1 MRMADP
7 LTHPERLIQAV
18 YAYVA
23 YRIGP
28 GVDADDVT
36 SDVFERALR
45 YRESFDPDKG
55 TPTAWLIGIARHR
68 LNGGHNPAAVSLDD
82 APDVM
87 ATTDL
92 ETEVVRKLSLGD
104 ALSSLGDRD
113 RELIALRYGADLSA
127 RDIAGMLSLTPNAVD
142 VALHRAIERLRET
155 LDRTEMEK

>member
-1 MRMADP
+1 MGDP
-7 LTHPERLIQAV
+7 LGHPERLIRAV

-36 SDVFERALR
+36 GDVFERALR
-45 YRESFDPDKG
+45 YRDSFDPDKG

-68 LNGGHNPAAVSLDD
+68 LNGQHPPAQISLDD
-82 APDVM
+82 APEMM

-92 ETEVVRKLSLGD
+92 EGEMVRKLSLGD
-104 ALSSLGDRD
+104 ALSHLGDRD
-113 RELIALRYGADLSA
+113 RELIALRYGADLST
-127 RDIAGMLSLTPNAVD
+127 RDIAEMLSLTPNAVD

-155 LDRTEMEK
+155 LDRDELVR